1 MHKGKIHRLYN
12 NFLIYYIIMKNGKL
26 TKINKSNKSKI
37 NKSKMNKS
45 TKSRKR
51 GGMIVFTPNTT
62 KNTKPI
68 LLGISELSRK
78 VQWLIDLAGS
88 DNVIEALTD
97 YFCETKKNKPS
108 IVYKKNFDKK
118 EKNTIVFKSG
128 MDQSVGHWIY
138 FNSKGVKMDPY
149 ELGHQKN
156 GTNQFCQ
163 TFAIIYM
170 LSDGCDF
177 GKIYIDKLK
186 AGENQFGNNI
196 RVIISFWQYIFH
208 YQLSLT
214 NWLIEE
220 VRAINN
226 DFLSEDPTL
235 AITKN
240 TDDIN
245 INFIDEKLLDIDIYA
260 DQIAK
265 IVH

>member
-1 MHKGKIHRLYN
+1 
-12 NFLIYYIIMKNGKL
+12 MKK
-26 TKINKSNKSKI
+26 TKINKS
-37 NKSKMNKS
+37 KS
-45 TKSRKR
+45 TKSKITKRKSKKR
-51 GGMIVFTPNTT
+51 CGGMVVSVPTT
-62 KNTKPI
+62 KNIAPKPI

-88 DNVIEALTD
+88 DNVIEALVD
-97 YFCETKKNKPS
+97 YFCETKKNKPK
-108 IVYKKNFDKK
+108 IVYKNKFDKK
-118 EKNTIVFKSG
+118 EKNTIIFKSG
-128 MDQSVGHWIY
+128 LDQSFGHWIY

-163 TFAIIYM
+163 SFAIIYM

-177 GKIYIDKLK
+177 GKTYIDKLK
-186 AGENQFGNNI
+186 AGEQQFGNNI
-196 RVIISFWQYIFH
+196 RVVINFWQYIFH

-226 DFLSEDPTL
+226 ETLINDPTL
-235 AITKN
+235 AITNN
-240 TDDIN
+240 TDEID
-245 INFIDEKLLDIDIYA
+245 INFIDEKLMDIDVYA

>member
-12 NFLIYYIIMKNGKL
+12 NFLLYYIIMKNGKL
-26 TKINKSNKSKI
+26 TKMNKLKKI
-37 NKSKMNKS
+37 NKSKKS
-45 TKSRKR
+45 TKSKKKSNKR
-51 GGMIVFTPNTT
+51 GGMIVT

-88 DNVIEALTD
+88 DNVIEALID

-186 AGENQFGNNI
+186 SGEQQFGNNI

-245 INFIDEKLLDIDIYA
+245 INFVDEKLLDIDIYA